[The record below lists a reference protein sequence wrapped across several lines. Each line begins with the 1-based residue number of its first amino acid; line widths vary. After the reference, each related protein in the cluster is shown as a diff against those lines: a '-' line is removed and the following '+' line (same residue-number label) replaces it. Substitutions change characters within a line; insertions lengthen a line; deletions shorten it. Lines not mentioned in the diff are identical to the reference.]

1 MCWLQLLRGTPPWYD
16 STTSPDASGVP
27 ARSGGV
33 ADDRYRGSVTSPLS
47 PPPAP
52 ARTARWGLW
61 DALLAWLTALFAGGL
76 VGALL
81 ATDTGDG
88 LELSE
93 GAIAAVVVVQ
103 NAALFGALALVSRL
117 RGFGNLRRDFGFGV
131 SGHDAGWLPL
141 GALLQLAVSF
151 ALVPI
156 ALVAD
161 LDDAPQEAVR
171 QLEEAGGLPLVVL
184 ALGVVVLAPLAEELL
199 FRGLLLRAL
208 LRRTTPGWAVGWSA
222 AAFAFVHLLDP
233 DAAPLVPGLMALGVV
248 AGIQAVR
255 TGSLSRPILL
265 HAGFNLLTV
274 VLLLP
279 G

>member
-1 MCWLQLLRGTPPWYD
+1 MPPCYD
-16 STTSPDASGVP
+16 PTTSPDAPGVP
-27 ARSGGV
+27 GRCREACG
-33 ADDRYRGSVTSPLS
+33 DRYLGTVAS
-47 PPPAP
+47 PPPPSPAP

-61 DALLAWLTALFAGGL
+61 DAVLVWLTAVFVGG
-76 VGALL
+76 VAGALL

-88 LELSE
+88 LEL
-93 GAIAAVVVVQ
+93 GDTAVATVVVVQ
-103 NAALFGALALVSRL
+103 NAALLGGGLLVSRL
-117 RGFGNLRRDFGFGV
+117 RGLGTLRRDFGFRL
-131 SGHDAGWLPL
+131 SGSDLGWLPL
-141 GALLQLAVSF
+141 GALLQFAVSL

-171 QLEEAGGLPLVVL
+171 QLEDAGGLSLVIL

-222 AAFAFVHLLDP
+222 AAFALVHLLDP
-233 DAAPLVPGLMALGVV
+233 DAAPLLPGLMALGVV

-255 TGSLSRPILL
+255 TGSLSRPIML
-265 HAGFNLLTV
+265 HAGFNLVT
-274 VLLLP
+274 VLLLLP
-279 G
+279 D